1 MMRLL
6 KSSVLVM
13 AMVATFSLT
22 LTTGAHALLVLR
34 FSDGIGAATTVNDNG
49 PGDFNPTTGII
60 LAAPADGVFF
70 SLVQIATSSS
80 PTPLLNFTSF
90 NNASGTGTLTI
101 ELTDTNFALG
111 ATAATLISTFTLP
124 GSIFPSTATSV
135 TATQCADLAN
145 TPFACTPAATVN
157 HGPFGP
163 TTGSDITSV
172 KTVSYTSTDP
182 FAITE
187 RVVLGFTAPGAS
199 DFNFSSRVNQNLT
212 LAVPQPSALLLLGLG
227 LTGLWA
233 IPVLRASRR
242 GEDE

>member
-34 FSDGIGAATTVNDNG
+34 FSDGIGGATTVNDNG
-49 PGDFNPTTGII
+49 PGDADPTTGII
-60 LAAPADGVFF
+60 LAAPSDGNF
-70 SLVQIATSSS
+70 SSFVQIATSST

-90 NNASGTGTLTI
+90 NNARGTGGTLTI
-101 ELTDTNFALG
+101 ELSDINFALG
-111 ATAATLISTFTLP
+111 ATAATLVSTFNIP

-135 TATQCADLAN
+135 NATQCADLSN
-145 TPFACTPAATVN
+145 TPFLCTPAATVN

-163 TTGSDITSV
+163 TGSDITSV

-187 RVVLGFTAPGAS
+187 KVVLVFAGPGSS
-199 DFNFSSRVNQNLT
+199 DFNFSSRV
-212 LAVPQPSALLLLGLG
+212 
-227 LTGLWA
+227 
-233 IPVLRASRR
+233 
-242 GEDE
+242 